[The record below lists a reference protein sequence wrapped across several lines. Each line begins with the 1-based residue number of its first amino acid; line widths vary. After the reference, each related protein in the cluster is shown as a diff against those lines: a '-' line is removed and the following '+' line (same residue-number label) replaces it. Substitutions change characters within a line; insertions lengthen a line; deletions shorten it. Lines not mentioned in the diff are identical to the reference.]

1 MHNKMESHDPK
12 VKLDID
18 VDEQTPVK
26 WIKREA
32 DVDEQTPVSWI
43 KREADVDEQMPPSW
57 MKREV
62 VLVEEN
68 ETPQPWIRANP
79 TGQCILLC

>member
-1 MHNKMESHDPK
+1 MESHDPK
-12 VKLDID
+12 VKLDVD
-18 VDEQTPVK
+18 VDEQTPLS

-32 DVDEQTPVSWI
+32 DVDEQTPLSRI

-57 MKREV
+57 IKREV

-68 ETPQPWIRANP
+68 EIPQPWMRANP
-79 TGQCILLC
+79 TGQCILLCWGT

>member
-1 MHNKMESHDPK
+1 MESHDPK
-12 VKLDID
+12 VKLD
-18 VDEQTPVK
+18 V
-26 WIKREA
+26 

-43 KREADVDEQMPPSW
+43 KRDADVDEKMPPSW
-57 MKREV
+57 IKREV

-68 ETPQPWIRANP
+68 EIPQPWMRANP